1 MTSQEKAT
9 VEAAIIL
16 LHDLAREHSSDEYR
30 KMGDLVASLLK
41 QNRDIRSGRY
51 DCTTW

>member
-1 MTSQEKAT
+1 MTSEEKAT
-9 VEAAIIL
+9 IEATIIL
-16 LHDLAREHSSDEYR
+16 LHDLAREHSCDEYR
-30 KMGDLVASLLK
+30 RMADLVASLLK